1 MKKFRR
7 LAALLLAG
15 VLALAVLSGC
25 GGSRFEREMEE
36 TVLKYVNAAMRET
49 QGEGA
54 REFKNDPE
62 LRQKAYELLGK
73 IDPESGLIDSQK
85 AFMVIEER
93 LWDKSTITLIAVEAE
108 EYNRPNK
115 RLAKEITQD
124 ELARIK
130 NEIDRMLRSNGD
142 DSDGPSAKDM
152 TAFGV
157 AARTIGGKTYMAIGA
172 TYEVTII
179 T

>member
-36 TVLKYVNAAMRET
+36 TVLKYVNAAMRGT

-62 LRQKAYELLGK
+62 IRQKAYELLGK
-73 IDPESGLIDSQK
+73 IDPEIGLIDSQK
-85 AFMVIEER
+85 AVMVIEEH
-93 LWDKSTITLIAVEAE
+93 LGDKDTVTFIAVKTE
-108 EYNRPNK
+108 EYSRSGK

-130 NEIDRMLRSNGD
+130 NEIDGMLSSNGD
-142 DSDGPSAKDM
+142 DSDGPSAKDI

-172 TYEVTII
+172 TYELTMS
-179 T
+179 

>member
-36 TVLKYVNAAMRET
+36 TVLKYANAAIRDT
-49 QGEGA
+49 LGEGA
-54 REFKNDPE
+54 REFKNDSE
-62 LRQKAYELLGK
+62 LRQKAYEMLGR
-73 IDPESGLIDSQK
+73 IDPESGLIDMEK
-85 AFMVIEER
+85 ARMLIQES
-93 LWDKSTITLIAVEAE
+93 LGDKNTITLILVEGE
-108 EYNRPNK
+108 GYGRDK
-115 RLAKEITQD
+115 LLATEITQD
-124 ELARIK
+124 ELAKIK
-130 NEIDRMLRSNGD
+130 QKIDRMLRSNGD
-142 DSDGPSAKDM
+142 SSGGLRAKNM

-172 TYEVTII
+172 TYERTTII

>member
-157 AARTIGGKTYMAIGA
+157 AARTIGGKTYMAIGT
-172 TYEVTII
+172 TYELTMS
-179 T
+179 

>member
-25 GGSRFEREMEE
+25 GGSRFEREVEE
-36 TVLKYVNAAMRET
+36 TVLKYANAAIRDT
-49 QGEGA
+49 LGEGA

-85 AFMVIEER
+85 AVMVIEER

-108 EYNRPNK
+108 KYNRPNK
-115 RLAKEITQD
+115 RLATEITPD

-130 NEIDRMLRSNGD
+130 KEIDDNLI
-142 DSDGPSAKDM
+142 GPSAKNM

-172 TYEVTII
+172 TYVGPTMS
-179 T
+179 

>member
-25 GGSRFEREMEE
+25 GGSRFEREVEE
-36 TVLKYVNAAMRET
+36 TVLKYVNAAMRGT

-73 IDPESGLIDSQK
+73 IDPESGLIYRQK
-85 AFMVIEER
+85 AFMSIEER
-93 LWDKSTITLIAVEAE
+93 HWDKSTITLIAVEAE

-115 RLAKEITQD
+115 RLATEITQD
-124 ELARIK
+124 ELAKIK
-130 NEIDRMLRSNGD
+130 QKIDRMLRSNGD
-142 DSDGPSAKDM
+142 DSDGPSAKDI

-157 AARTIGGKTYMAIGA
+157 AARTIGGKTYMAIGT
-172 TYEVTII
+172 TYELTIS
-179 T
+179 

>member
-25 GGSRFEREMEE
+25 GGSRFEREVEE
-36 TVLKYVNAAMRET
+36 TVLKYVNAAMRGT

-73 IDPESGLIDSQK
+73 IDPESCLIDSQK
-85 AFMVIEER
+85 AFMSIEER
-93 LWDKSTITLIAVEAE
+93 HWDKSTITLIAVEAE

-115 RLAKEITQD
+115 RLATEITPD

-130 NEIDRMLRSNGD
+130 NELD
-142 DSDGPSAKDM
+142 DNLTGPAAKNM
-152 TAFGV
+152 MAFGV

-172 TYEVTII
+172 TYERTTII

>member
-36 TVLKYVNAAMRET
+36 TVLKYVNAVMRET
-49 QGEGA
+49 QGEAA
-54 REFKNDPE
+54 REFKNDPA

-85 AFMVIEER
+85 TFMVIEER
-93 LWDKSTITLIAVEAE
+93 LWDKSTVTFIAVKTE
-108 EYNRPNK
+108 EYSRPNK
-115 RLAKEITQD
+115 RLATEITPD
-124 ELARIK
+124 KLARIK
-130 NEIDRMLRSNGD
+130 GEIDGMLRSNED
-142 DSDGPSAKDM
+142 DSDGSLAEDM

-157 AARTIGGKTYMAIGA
+157 AARTIGGKTYMAIG
-172 TYEVTII
+172 VTAEP
-179 T
+179 TRS

>member
-25 GGSRFEREMEE
+25 GGSRFEREVEE
-36 TVLKYVNAAMRET
+36 TVLKYVNAAMRGT

-62 LRQKAYELLGK
+62 LRQKAYELLGR

-85 AFMVIEER
+85 AVMVIEER

-115 RLAKEITQD
+115 RLATEITPD

-130 NEIDRMLRSNGD
+130 KEIDDNLI
-142 DSDGPSAKDM
+142 GPSVKHM
-152 TAFGV
+152 MAFGV
-157 AARTIGGKTYMAIGA
+157 AARTIGGKTYMAIGT
-172 TYEVTII
+172 TYERTTIM

>member
-36 TVLKYVNAAMRET
+36 TVLKYVNAAMRGT
-49 QGEGA
+49 LGEGA

-62 LRQKAYELLGK
+62 LRQKAYELLGN

-85 AFMVIEER
+85 AYMVIEER
-93 LWDKSTITLIAVEAE
+93 LWDKSTITLIAVKAE

-115 RLAKEITQD
+115 RLATEITQD
-124 ELARIK
+124 ELAKIK
-130 NEIDRMLRSNGD
+130 DEIDRMLRSNGD
-142 DSDGPSAKDM
+142 GTDGPSAKDI

-157 AARTIGGKTYMAIGA
+157 AARTIGGKTYMAIGV
-172 TYEVTII
+172 TYEVTMS
-179 T
+179 

>member
-36 TVLKYVNAAMRET
+36 TVLKYVNAVMRET

-62 LRQKAYELLGK
+62 LRQKAYEMLGK

-85 AFMVIEER
+85 AFMRIEES
-93 LWDKSTITLIAVEAE
+93 LGDKSTITFIAVAVE
-108 EYNRPNK
+108 EYRNGRDK
-115 RLAKEITQD
+115 LLAKEITQD

-130 NEIDRMLRSNGD
+130 KEIDKMLGSNGD
-142 DSDGPSAKDM
+142 GSDGPSAKDI

-157 AARTIGGKTYMAIGA
+157 AARTIGGKTYMAIGT
-172 TYEVTII
+172 TYELTMS
-179 T
+179 

>member
-36 TVLKYVNAAMRET
+36 TVLKYVNAAMRKT
-49 QGEGA
+49 Q
-54 REFKNDPE
+54 EFKNDPE
-62 LRQKAYELLGK
+62 LRQKAYEMLGK

-85 AFMVIEER
+85 AFMRIEES
-93 LWDKSTITLIAVEAE
+93 LGDKSTITFIAVAVE
-108 EYNRPNK
+108 EYRNGRDK
-115 RLAKEITQD
+115 LLAKEITQD

-130 NEIDRMLRSNGD
+130 KEIDKMLGSNGD
-142 DSDGPSAKDM
+142 GSDGPSAKDI

-157 AARTIGGKTYMAIGA
+157 AARTIGGKTYMAIGT
-172 TYEVTII
+172 TYELTMS
-179 T
+179 

>member
-36 TVLKYVNAAMRET
+36 TVLKYANAAIRDT
-49 QGEGA
+49 LGEGA

-85 AFMVIEER
+85 AVMVIEEY
-93 LWDKSTITLIAVEAE
+93 LGGKSTLTFIAVETE
-108 EYNRPNK
+108 GYGRDK
-115 RLAKEITQD
+115 LLAKEITQD

-130 NEIDRMLRSNGD
+130 REIDRMLRSNGD
-142 DSDGPSAKDM
+142 DSDGSSAKHM

-172 TYEVTII
+172 TYERTTII

>member
-25 GGSRFEREMEE
+25 GGSRFEREVED
-36 TVLKYVNAAMRET
+36 TVLKYANAAIRDT

-62 LRQKAYELLGK
+62 LRQKAYELLGR

-85 AFMVIEER
+85 AVMVIEER

-115 RLAKEITQD
+115 RLATEITPD

-130 NEIDRMLRSNGD
+130 KEIDDNLI
-142 DSDGPSAKDM
+142 GPSVKHM
-152 TAFGV
+152 MAFGV
-157 AARTIGGKTYMAIGA
+157 AARTIGGKTYMAIGT
-172 TYEVTII
+172 TYERT
-179 T
+179 TMS

>member
-25 GGSRFEREMEE
+25 GGSRFEREVEE

-62 LRQKAYELLGK
+62 LRQKAYEMLGR

-85 AFMVIEER
+85 AFMVIQER
-93 LWDKSTITLIAVEAE
+93 LVDKGTLTYIYIFVDE
-108 EYNRPNK
+108 EGYGSDK
-115 RLAKEITQD
+115 LLAKEITQD
-124 ELARIK
+124 ELAKIK
-130 NEIDRMLRSNGD
+130 PEIDEMLR
-142 DSDGPSAKDM
+142 GPSTAEDM
-152 TAFGV
+152 TAFGA
-157 AARTIGGKTYMAIGA
+157 AARTIGGKTYMAIGM
-172 TYEVTII
+172 TFEPTRS
-179 T
+179 

>member
-25 GGSRFEREMEE
+25 GGSRFEREVEE
-36 TVLKYVNAAMRET
+36 TVLKYVNAAIRDT
-49 QGEGA
+49 LGEGA
-54 REFKNDPE
+54 REFKNDPA
-62 LRQKAYELLGK
+62 LRQKAYELLGR

-85 AFMVIEER
+85 AVMVIEER
-93 LWDKSTITLIAVEAE
+93 LWDKSTVTFIAVETE

-115 RLAKEITQD
+115 RLATEITQD
-124 ELARIK
+124 KLARIK
-130 NEIDRMLRSNGD
+130 DEIDGMLRSNGD
-142 DSDGPSAKDM
+142 DSDGSLAEDM

-172 TYEVTII
+172 TYELTMS
-179 T
+179 

>member
-54 REFKNDPE
+54 REFKNDPA

-85 AFMVIEER
+85 AYMVIDER

-115 RLAKEITQD
+115 RLATEITQD
-124 ELARIK
+124 ELAKIK
-130 NEIDRMLRSNGD
+130 PKIDRMLSE
-142 DSDGPSAKDM
+142 PSAKDM

-157 AARTIGGKTYMAIGA
+157 AARTIGGKTYMAIGT
-172 TYEVTII
+172 TYEVTMS
-179 T
+179 

>member
-36 TVLKYVNAAMRET
+36 TALKYANAAIRDT
-49 QGEGA
+49 LGEGA

-62 LRQKAYELLGK
+62 LRQKAYEMLGR

-85 AFMVIEER
+85 ALMVIQER
-93 LWDKSTITLIAVEAE
+93 LWDKSTLTFIYIFVDE
-108 EYNRPNK
+108 EKYVSDK
-115 RLAKEITQD
+115 RLATEITPD
-124 ELARIK
+124 ELPRIK
-130 NEIDRMLRSNGD
+130 PKIDEMLGSNGD
-142 DSDGPSAKDM
+142 DSDGSLAEDM
-152 TAFGV
+152 TAFGA
-157 AARTIGGKTYMAIGA
+157 AARTIGGKTYMAIG
-172 TYEVTII
+172 VTAEP
-179 T
+179 TRS

>member
-36 TVLKYVNAAMRET
+36 TVLKYVNATMRET

-54 REFKNDPE
+54 REFKNDPA
-62 LRQKAYELLGK
+62 LRQKAYEMLGN

-85 AFMVIEER
+85 AVMVIEEH
-93 LWDKSTITLIAVEAE
+93 LGDKNTVTFIAVETE
-108 EYNRPNK
+108 KYSRSGK
-115 RLAKEITQD
+115 RLATEITQD
-124 ELARIK
+124 KLARIMQ
-130 NEIDRMLRSNGD
+130 EIDEMLRNSSG
-142 DSDGPSAKDM
+142 GPSAKDI

-172 TYEVTII
+172 TFELTMS
-179 T
+179 

>member
-36 TVLKYVNAAMRET
+36 TVLKYVNAAMRGT
-49 QGEGA
+49 LGEGA

-62 LRQKAYELLGK
+62 LRQKAYEMLGK

-85 AFMVIEER
+85 ALMIIDER
-93 LWDKSTITLIAVEAE
+93 LGDKSTITFIAVEANG
-108 EYNRPNK
+108 YIRDK
-115 RLAKEITQD
+115 RLATEITQD

-130 NEIDRMLRSNGD
+130 EKIDEMLRSNGD
-142 DSDGPSAKDM
+142 GSDGPSAKDI

-172 TYEVTII
+172 TYELTMS
-179 T
+179 

>member
-36 TVLKYVNAAMRET
+36 TVLKYVNAAMRGT
-49 QGEGA
+49 LGEGA

-62 LRQKAYELLGK
+62 LRQKAYEMLGN
-73 IDPESGLIDSQK
+73 INPESGLIDSQK
-85 AFMVIEER
+85 ALMIIDER
-93 LWDKSTITLIAVEAE
+93 LGDKSTITFIAVEANG
-108 EYNRPNK
+108 YIRDK
-115 RLAKEITQD
+115 QLATEITQD

-130 NEIDRMLRSNGD
+130 QKIDEMLGSNGD
-142 DSDGPSAKDM
+142 GSDGPSAKDI

-172 TYEVTII
+172 TYELTMS
-179 T
+179 

>member
-25 GGSRFEREMEE
+25 GGSRFEREVEE

-54 REFKNDPE
+54 REFKNDPA

-85 AFMVIEER
+85 AFMLIQER
-93 LWDKSTITLIAVEAE
+93 LVDKGTLTIIYIFVDE
-108 EYNRPNK
+108 EGYGSDK
-115 RLAKEITQD
+115 RLAKEITPD
-124 ELARIK
+124 ELPRIK
-130 NEIDRMLRSNGD
+130 KAIDDLLSG
-142 DSDGPSAKDM
+142 SLAEDM
-152 TAFGV
+152 TAFGA
-157 AARTIGGKTYMAIGA
+157 AARTIGGKTYMAIG
-172 TYEVTII
+172 I
-179 T
+179 TAEPTKS

>member
-36 TVLKYVNAAMRET
+36 TVLKYANAAIRAT

-85 AFMVIEER
+85 ASMVIEEH
-93 LWDKSTITLIAVEAE
+93 LGDKNTITLILVEGE
-108 EYNRPNK
+108 GYGRDK
-115 RLAKEITQD
+115 RLATEITPD
-124 ELARIK
+124 ELPRIK
-130 NEIDRMLRSNGD
+130 QKIDEDLT
-142 DSDGPSAKDM
+142 GPAAEDM
-152 TAFGV
+152 TAFGA
-157 AARTIGGKTYMAIGA
+157 AARTIGGKTYMAIGM
-172 TYEVTII
+172 TFEPTE
-179 T
+179 

>member
-25 GGSRFEREMEE
+25 GGSRFEREVEE
-36 TVLKYVNAAMRET
+36 TVLKYANAAMRGT

-85 AFMVIEER
+85 AVMVIEER

-115 RLAKEITQD
+115 RLATEITPD

-130 NEIDRMLRSNGD
+130 KEIDDNLI
-142 DSDGPSAKDM
+142 GPSAKNM

-172 TYEVTII
+172 TYERTTII

>member
-36 TVLKYVNAAMRET
+36 TVLKYVNAAMREK

-62 LRQKAYELLGK
+62 LRQKAYEMLGR
-73 IDPESGLIDSQK
+73 IDPESGLIDMEK
-85 AFMVIEER
+85 ARMLIQESLGNKYDSTYIYIFV
-93 LWDKSTITLIAVEAE
+93 DKGG
-108 EYNRPNK
+108 YGRDK
-115 RLAKEITQD
+115 RLAKEITPD
-124 ELARIK
+124 ELPWIK
-130 NEIDRMLRSNGD
+130 QALDKDLT
-142 DSDGPSAKDM
+142 GPAAEDM
-152 TAFGV
+152 TAFGA
-157 AARTIGGKTYMAIGA
+157 AARTIGGKTYMAIGM
-172 TYEVTII
+172 TFEPTRS
-179 T
+179 

>member
-25 GGSRFEREMEE
+25 GGSRFEREVEE

-54 REFKNDPE
+54 REFKNDPA
-62 LRQKAYELLGK
+62 LRQKAYELLGR

-85 AFMVIEER
+85 ASMVIEEH
-93 LWDKSTITLIAVEAE
+93 LGGKSTVTFIAVETE
-108 EYNRPNK
+108 EYSRSGK

-124 ELARIK
+124 KLARIK
-130 NEIDRMLRSNGD
+130 QEIDDNLIGD
-142 DSDGPSAKDM
+142 GGSSAKNM
-152 TAFGV
+152 KAFGA

-172 TYEVTII
+172 TYEVTMS
-179 T
+179 

>member
-36 TVLKYVNAAMRET
+36 TVLKYVNAAMRGT

-62 LRQKAYELLGK
+62 LRQKAYELLGN

-85 AFMVIEER
+85 AYMVIDER
-93 LWDKSTITLIAVEAE
+93 LWDKSTVTFITVKTE

-115 RLAKEITQD
+115 RLATEITQD
-124 ELARIK
+124 ELAKIK
-130 NEIDRMLRSNGD
+130 DEIDRMLRSNGD
-142 DSDGPSAKDM
+142 DSDGSLAEDM
-152 TAFGV
+152 MAFGV
-157 AARTIGGKTYMAIGA
+157 AARTIGGKTYMAIGV
-172 TYEVTII
+172 TYEVTMS
-179 T
+179 

>member
-49 QGEGA
+49 QGEDA

-62 LRQKAYELLGK
+62 LRQKAYEMLGK

-85 AFMVIEER
+85 ASMVIEEH
-93 LWDKSTITLIAVEAE
+93 LGDKNTITLILVEGE
-108 EYNRPNK
+108 GYGRDK
-115 RLAKEITQD
+115 RLATEITPD
-124 ELARIK
+124 ELPRIK
-130 NEIDRMLRSNGD
+130 RAIGEMLSSNHG
-142 DSDGPSAKDM
+142 SAAKDM
-152 TAFGV
+152 TAFGA
-157 AARTIGGKTYMAIGA
+157 AARTIGGKTYMAIGM
-172 TYEVTII
+172 TFEPTE
-179 T
+179 

>member
-25 GGSRFEREMEE
+25 GGSRFEREVEE

-62 LRQKAYELLGK
+62 LRQKAYELLGR

-85 AFMVIEER
+85 ALMIIDES
-93 LWDKSTITLIAVEAE
+93 LGDKRALTLIAVEANG
-108 EYNRPNK
+108 YIRDK
-115 RLAKEITQD
+115 QLATEITQD
-124 ELARIK
+124 ELARIEEK
-130 NEIDRMLRSNGD
+130 IDEMLRSNGD
-142 DSDGPSAKDM
+142 GSDGPSAKDI

-157 AARTIGGKTYMAIGA
+157 AARTIGGKTYMAIGT
-172 TYEVTII
+172 TYEVTMS
-179 T
+179 

>member
-49 QGEGA
+49 QGEDA

-85 AFMVIEER
+85 ARMFIQES
-93 LWDKSTITLIAVEAE
+93 LGDKNTITLILVEGE
-108 EYNRPNK
+108 GYGRDK
-115 RLAKEITQD
+115 LLAKEITQD
-124 ELARIK
+124 ELAKIK
-130 NEIDRMLRSNGD
+130 QKIDRMLRSNGD
-142 DSDGPSAKDM
+142 DSGGLRAKNM

>member
-36 TVLKYVNAAMRET
+36 TVLKYVNAAIRDT
-49 QGEGA
+49 LGEGA
-54 REFKNDPE
+54 REFKNDPA
-62 LRQKAYELLGK
+62 LRQKAYELLGR

-85 AFMVIEER
+85 AVMVIEER
-93 LWDKSTITLIAVEAE
+93 RWDKSTVTFIAVETE

-115 RLAKEITQD
+115 RLATEITQD
-124 ELARIK
+124 KLARIK
-130 NEIDRMLRSNGD
+130 DEIDGMLRSNGD
-142 DSDGPSAKDM
+142 DSDGSLAEDM
-152 TAFGV
+152 MAFGV
-157 AARTIGGKTYMAIGA
+157 AARTIGGKTYMAIGV
-172 TYEVTII
+172 TYELTMS
-179 T
+179 

>member
-36 TVLKYVNAAMRET
+36 TVLKYVNAAMRGT
-49 QGEGA
+49 LGEGA

-62 LRQKAYELLGK
+62 LRQKAYEMLGK

-85 AFMVIEER
+85 ALMIIDES
-93 LWDKSTITLIAVEAE
+93 LGDKRALTFIAVEANG
-108 EYNRPNK
+108 YIRDK
-115 RLAKEITQD
+115 RLATEITQD
-124 ELARIK
+124 ELVRIK
-130 NEIDRMLRSNGD
+130 QKIDEMLGSNGD
-142 DSDGPSAKDM
+142 GTDGPSAKDI

-172 TYEVTII
+172 TYELTMS
-179 T
+179 

>member
-36 TVLKYVNAAMRET
+36 TVLKYANAAIRDT
-49 QGEGA
+49 LGEGA

-62 LRQKAYELLGK
+62 LRQKAYEMLGR

-85 AFMVIEER
+85 AVMVIEEY
-93 LWDKSTITLIAVEAE
+93 LGGKSTVTFIAVETE
-108 EYNRPNK
+108 RYGRDK
-115 RLAKEITQD
+115 LLATEITQD

-130 NEIDRMLRSNGD
+130 REIDRMLRSNGD
-142 DSDGPSAKDM
+142 DSDGSAAKHM

-172 TYEVTII
+172 TYVGPTMS
-179 T
+179 

>member
-25 GGSRFEREMEE
+25 GGSRFEREVEE
-36 TVLKYVNAAMRET
+36 TVLKYANAAIRET

-54 REFKNDPE
+54 REFKNDPA

-85 AFMVIEER
+85 AFMLIQER
-93 LWDKSTITLIAVEAE
+93 LGDKGTLTIIYIFVDE
-108 EYNRPNK
+108 EGYGIDK
-115 RLAKEITQD
+115 RLAKEITPD
-124 ELARIK
+124 ELAKIK
-130 NEIDRMLRSNGD
+130 QEIDDNLI
-142 DSDGPSAKDM
+142 GPSAKNM

-172 TYEVTII
+172 TYERTTII

>member
-36 TVLKYVNAAMRET
+36 TALKYANAAIRDT

-54 REFKNDPE
+54 REFKNDPA
-62 LRQKAYELLGK
+62 LRQKAYELLGR

-85 AFMVIEER
+85 AVMVIEEY
-93 LWDKSTITLIAVEAE
+93 LGGKSTLTFIAVETE
-108 EYNRPNK
+108 GYGRDK
-115 RLAKEITQD
+115 RLATEITPD
-124 ELARIK
+124 KIK
-130 NEIDRMLRSNGD
+130 QVIDRMLRSNHG
-142 DSDGPSAKDM
+142 SAAKNM

-157 AARTIGGKTYMAIGA
+157 AARTIGGKTYMAIG
-172 TYEVTII
+172 VTFVGP
-179 T
+179 TMS

>member
-36 TVLKYVNAAMRET
+36 TVLKYANAAIRDT
-49 QGEGA
+49 LGEGA

-62 LRQKAYELLGK
+62 LRQKAYEMLGK

-85 AFMVIEER
+85 ARMFIQES
-93 LWDKSTITLIAVEAE
+93 LGDKNTITLILVEGE
-108 EYNRPNK
+108 GYGRDK
-115 RLAKEITQD
+115 LLAKEITQD
-124 ELARIK
+124 ELAKIK
-130 NEIDRMLRSNGD
+130 QKIDKMLGSNGD
-142 DSDGPSAKDM
+142 SSGGLRAKNM